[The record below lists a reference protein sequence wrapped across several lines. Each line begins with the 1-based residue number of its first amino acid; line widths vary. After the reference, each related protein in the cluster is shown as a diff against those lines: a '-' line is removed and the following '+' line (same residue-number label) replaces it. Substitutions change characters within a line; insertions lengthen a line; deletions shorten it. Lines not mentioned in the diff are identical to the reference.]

1 VRAEVLGVDEEDY
14 THYDNADRLIM
25 QNRKLFLEMR
35 PRDAARFGL
44 MKQPFWNIKKALR
57 DGDLSKLKQKTK
69 KKLLEVIKSHASY
82 HVQ

>member
-35 PRDAARFGL
+35 PRHIFCSRDLAFDVARV
-44 MKQPFWNIKKALR
+44 KKNKAVEAVCES
-57 DGDLSKLKQKTK
+57 DHKNDQN
-69 KKLLEVIKSHASY
+69 
-82 HVQ
+82 